1 MSDEMVTR
9 TADSPAAATGDFG
22 AAETLIDSLQGAAHL
37 QDGALNNDVN
47 YSNTGQEDYQY
58 GAEPDI
64 EAELR
69 QSLYDNLLG
78 DQPGSVPYERFR
90 EVNEQARQGREV
102 QGQMERWSELIQQ
115 LEGSGFNSAADL
127 QGALQRQ
134 NLEREEQQIKEQ
146 YAGFAR
152 DQMMPEDLADARA
165 DAEIQKMRYDRVMNR
180 MSEYMV
186 SQQMDQALQEFPY
199 ARRGQDMFYGLV
211 QNGINPMDAA
221 QYVHDNISGI
231 VESMIPQLT
240 QTIQSRM
247 QQPVPID
254 TSYSNQQAVS
264 QASPQQSRSTIST
277 ISRLLGIGR
286 TPNQL

>member
-1 MSDEMVTR
+1 MVTR

-22 AAETLIDSLQGAAHL
+22 AAEALIDSLQGAADP
-37 QDGALNNDVN
+37 QDRALNNNDN
-47 YSNTGQEDYQY
+47 YSNVGQEEYQY

-90 EVNEQARQGREV
+90 EVNEQARQGREY

-165 DAEIQKMRYDRVMNR
+165 EAEINKMRYDRVMNR

-211 QNGINPMDAA
+211 QNGVNPQDAA
-221 QYVHDNISGI
+221 QFVHDNISGI

-264 QASPQQSRSTIST
+264 QTNPQQSRGAMSTISK
-277 ISRLLGIGR
+277 LLGIGR
-286 TPNQL
+286 SSNQL